1 MMPTVRIEFLIGRNL
16 FLGFAG
22 KKNLSF
28 RSLMQAINPA
38 GEEVKREVAGVVSD
52 LSLDSISRQI
62 RL

>member
-1 MMPTVRIEFLIGRNL
+1 MGRNL

-22 KKNLSF
+22 KKDLSF